1 MRHGKTMPA
10 IAGGTPFRAITLALS
25 LSLTLALC
33 ACNTTDALTPQVDVG
48 GGMQPSNPVTQ
59 ADTERMA
66 SSQQPAYRSNAYA
79 GSSNYGNDQFPE
91 PPSRNR
97 RGPQNSL
104 EAQARAIEAGNESQV
119 ASAPLD
125 PLPGTAPAST
135 ETPANN
141 PPQTQSAPM
150 QANLPPTRANT
161 TAETIR
167 FLPIIGAPVQAVT
180 PLSRQLG
187 MRARAAGLTIK
198 SSGDNS
204 SEHILK
210 GYLSAFPDGGGITV
224 VYVWDILDSGGNRLN
239 RIQGQQKVPGGGTDP
254 WASVPA
260 ATMETIAG
268 ETIDAYMEWRHAQPG

>member
-1 MRHGKTMPA
+1 MPGFA
-10 IAGGTPFRAITLALS
+10 RGAPFHALSKVFALTFTLALAS
-25 LSLTLALC
+25 
-33 ACNTTDALTPQVDVG
+33 CNTSDTLTPQVDVG
-48 GGMQPSNPVTQ
+48 GGLRPSSPVTQ

-66 SSQQPAYRSNAYA
+66 AAQPPYRTNAYA
-79 GSSNYGNDQFPE
+79 GGRDTDEQFP
-91 PPSRNR
+91 PAPSASR

-104 EAQARAIEAGNESQV
+104 EAQARAIEAGNSSPV

-125 PLPGTAPAST
+125 PLPGAVATTEQAPTSSGMQAPA
-135 ETPANN
+135 
-141 PPQTQSAPM
+141 APM
-150 QANLPPTRANT
+150 QANLPPTRENT

-198 SSGDNS
+198 PSGDNS

-210 GYLSAFPDGGGITV
+210 GYLSAFPDGGSITV
-224 VYVWDILDSGGNRLN
+224 VYVWDVLDSGGNRLN
-239 RIQGQQKVPGGGTDP
+239 RIQGQRKVPGGGSDP

>member
-1 MRHGKTMPA
+1 MTIH
-10 IAGGTPFRAITLALS
+10 TLALAS
-25 LSLTLALC
+25 IIALS

-48 GGMQPSNPVTQ
+48 GGMRPSSPVTQ

-66 SSQQPAYRSNAYA
+66 SSQPTYGRPSAYA
-79 GSSNYGNDQFPE
+79 GGRNYDQFPE
-91 PPSRNR
+91 PPSANR

-104 EAQARAIEAGNESQV
+104 EAQARAIDAGSNSPI

-125 PLPGTAPAST
+125 PLPGAASAAQNAPDNT
-135 ETPANN
+135 L
-141 PPQTQSAPM
+141 PQHQAAPM
-150 QANLPPTRANT
+150 QASLPPTQQNT
-161 TAETIR
+161 EASETIR

-198 SSGDNS
+198 PSGDAS

-210 GYLSAFPDGGGITV
+210 GYLSAFPDGGSITV
-224 VYVWDILDSGGNRLN
+224 VYVWDVLDSAGNRLN
-239 RIQGQQKVPGGGTDP
+239 RIQGQQKVPGGGNDP